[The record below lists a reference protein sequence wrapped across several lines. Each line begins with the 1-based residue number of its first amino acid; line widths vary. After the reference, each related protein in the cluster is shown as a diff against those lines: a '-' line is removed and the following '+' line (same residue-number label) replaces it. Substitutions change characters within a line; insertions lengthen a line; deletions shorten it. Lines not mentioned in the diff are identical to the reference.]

1 MKASMEM
8 PHIKDELDY
17 DFEEAIKIGN
27 LSEAET
33 WLKEQK
39 ETILRM
45 EPEWVDELE
54 QKLFEAY
61 LDIDDIASAKRIAEE
76 SMSEESQEVRLETLN
91 DLEDN

>member
-8 PHIKDELDY
+8 PTIKSELDY

-27 LSEAET
+27 LSEAED

-45 EPEWVDELE
+45 EPDWIDELE

-61 LDIDDIASAKRIAEE
+61 LQIDDVASAKRIAEE
-76 SMSEESQEVRLETLN
+76 SINDESGESRIETIN
-91 DLEDN
+91 DLE